1 MERKI
6 YTIDASNK
14 PLGRLAVRISIL
26 LRGKNRP
33 DFAPYKDN
41 GADVVIKNIDKIKF
55 TGNKL
60 QTKIY
65 YRHSGYLGSLKATK
79 LKDFWKKDRVEVLRR
94 AVYGMM
100 PKNRLR
106 AKQILRLKIE
116 TPAKEAK

>member
-1 MERKI
+1 MERKT

-26 LRGKNRP
+26 LRGKNRA
-33 DFAPYKDN
+33 DFVPYKDD
-41 GADVVIKNIDKIKF
+41 GAAVVIKNIDKIKF
-55 TGNKL
+55 TGKKL
-60 QTKIY
+60 ETKIY

-79 LKDFWKKDRVEVLRR
+79 LKDFWKKDRAEVLRR

-116 TPAKEAK
+116 TPAKETK